1 MQDILDNLEKKYL
14 SFKLGEEQRQTLLSV
29 FAILQERGFA
39 ECAILGRAGTGKTT
53 ISELIIHFLE
63 DYLKVNYKLV
73 TPTHK
78 SKRVLADRTKR
89 DVTTIHQLLKLKP
102 DLNVLNL
109 DLRAL
114 KFCTETLTNNV
125 PQNGVIIIDEC
136 SMINDDLYNTL
147 IDSCIEKQCKIV

>member
-1 MQDILDNLEKKYL
+1 MQNILDNLEKKYL
-14 SFKLGEEQRQTLLSV
+14 NFKLGEEQRETLLSV
-29 FAILQERGFA
+29 FSLLQERGFN

-63 DYLKVNYKLV
+63 DYLKVDYRLV

-89 DVTTIHQLLKLKP
+89 EVTTIHQLLKLKP

-109 DLRAL
+109 DLRDL
-114 KFCTETLTNNV
+114 KFCTEALTDNV
-125 PQNGVIIIDEC
+125 PANGVIIIDEC
-136 SMINDDLYNTL
+136 SMINDDLYTTL
-147 IDSCIEKQCKIV
+147 VQSCSDKNCKII